1 MKKFAA
7 LLCMIMIFTGCSA
20 GYIKE
25 STGDAISPVQ
35 ESTDSLTSSPMPLY
49 FRYYTEPMLVRCSM
63 NIDISPQQIP
73 EYFAVSAL
81 ISGVP
86 GERREAKQCFGKNT
100 TLVSVSAGK
109 DVLYVTLSDGFLTDT
124 KSETDEKTRENRRI
138 ALYSIVNTV
147 CEMGNFSG
155 VQFYICNVKTSL
167 RSRPDSFE
175 MGLVDSE
182 AQSTTLG
189 AVTRNT
195 SLILTP
201 PNVAKQALTHYSNTD
216 WEKLYWYLG
225 SDDTLPL
232 QEEMAEKFNYLNLV
246 MSEFSVEDNY
256 TVSESGKRAMV
267 QVSFKIRSESKA
279 YSVTNI
285 PIELIYKNGG
295 WLVDYSCFIR
305 YLGVEN

>member
-7 LLCMIMIFTGCSA
+7 LLCALIIFTGCSA
-20 GYIKE
+20 GYVQE
-25 STGDAISPVQ
+25 SPGDSISPVQ

-63 NIDISPQQIP
+63 NIDVSPQQIP
-73 EYFAVSAL
+73 EYYAISAL
-81 ISGVP
+81 ISGAP

-100 TLVSVSAGK
+100 SLISVSGGK
-109 DVLYVTLSDGFLTDT
+109 DVLYVTLSEGFLTDT
-124 KSETDEKTRENRRI
+124 KGETDEKTRENRKI

-147 CEMGNFSG
+147 CEMGNYSS
-155 VQFYICNVKTSL
+155 VQFYLCNIKTSL
-167 RSRPDSFE
+167 RRRPDTFE
-175 MGLVDSE
+175 TGLVDSE
-182 AQSTTLG
+182 AQSATLG
-189 AVTRNT
+189 AVTRDT

-216 WEKLYWYLG
+216 WEKFYWYLG
-225 SDDTLPL
+225 SNDSLPL

-246 MSEFSVEDNY
+246 MSEFSVDDNY
-256 TVSESGKRAMV
+256 TVSESGKSAMV
-267 QVSFKIRSESKA
+267 QVSFKIRTENKA

-285 PIELIYKNGG
+285 PLELIYKNGG
-295 WLVDYSCFIR
+295 WLIDYSSFIR